1 MIFSEPSIGIK
12 NKKQTVI
19 LYDCPL
25 VVTSDN
31 DVCRADAFAI
41 FCSDARV
48 YVARRRRTNDGPSVI
63 KRSLKKSSDVRGG
76 CSCDLPYG
84 VEIYSRKRIIMT
96 P

>member
-63 KRSLKKSSDVRGG
+63 KRSLSPRT
-76 CSCDLPYG
+76 YG
-84 VEIYSRKRIIMT
+84 AAARAIYRTASRFIRENE
-96 P
+96 